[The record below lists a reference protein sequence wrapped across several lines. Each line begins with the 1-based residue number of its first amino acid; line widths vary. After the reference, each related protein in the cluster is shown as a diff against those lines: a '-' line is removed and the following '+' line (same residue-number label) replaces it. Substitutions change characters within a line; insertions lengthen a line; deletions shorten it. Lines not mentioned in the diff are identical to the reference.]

1 MRIQGTKK
9 SWEYKVQET
18 IRTKEPRIMR
28 IQGTKELLEYN
39 TEPKKNYENTINQ
52 EIMRIQGTKKSWE
65 YKEPRNHENTRN
77 QGTISNNYLRNY
89 ACIKINKNM
98 QD

>member
-1 MRIQGTKK
+1 MRIQGTRNNKNK
-9 SWEYKVQET
+9 GTKNHEDTRNQGT
-18 IRTKEPRIMR
+18 IR
-28 IQGTKELLEYN
+28 IQHGA
-39 TEPKKNYENTINQ
+39 KKL
-52 EIMRIQGTKKSWE
+52 WE

-89 ACIKINKNM
+89 AFIKINKNM

>member
-18 IRTKEPRIMR
+18 IRIKEPRIMR

-39 TEPKKNYENTINQ
+39 TEPKKT
-52 EIMRIQGTKKSWE
+52 MRIQGTKKSWE

-77 QGTISNNYLRNY
+77 QGSISNNYLRNHSF
-89 ACIKINKNM
+89 IKINKNM
-98 QD
+98 QN

>member
-18 IRTKEPRIMR
+18 IRIKEPRIMR

-39 TEPKKNYENTINQ
+39 TEPKK
-52 EIMRIQGTKKSWE
+52 WE

-77 QGTISNNYLRNY
+77 QETIKIKGTKNHENTRNQGTISNEYLRNY
-89 ACIKINKNM
+89 SFIKYNKNM